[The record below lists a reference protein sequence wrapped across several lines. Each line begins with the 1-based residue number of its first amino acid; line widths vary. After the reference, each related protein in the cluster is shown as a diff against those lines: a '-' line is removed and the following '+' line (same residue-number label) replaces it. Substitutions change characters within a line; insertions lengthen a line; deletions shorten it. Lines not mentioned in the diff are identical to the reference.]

1 MRRCLTILLFAILAI
16 VLSGCASVTPTSF
29 AEMDKSDDFEKVI
42 VETDEACTFE
52 VDIENFNEN
61 AAVYEGE
68 NGEIL
73 LTGIEETSSNVI
85 ELQFKAEGV
94 TNADRATILTACA
107 YKDDGFVQSP
117 VTIETSENV
126 IVKYSLMT
134 TEIEEFGNR
143 FALTILFEDCDV
155 KESGTIKVTI
165 QDLLLIEFN
174 KG

>member
-1 MRRCLTILLFAILAI
+1 MRRCLTVLLFAI

-42 VETDEACTFE
+42 VQTDEVCTFE
-52 VDIENFNEN
+52 VDIENFNKN
-61 AAVYEGE
+61 ATVYEGK

-117 VTIETSENV
+117 VTIETSEN
-126 IVKYSLMT
+126 IIAKYSLMT

-174 KG
+174 KTV

>member
-1 MRRCLTILLFAILAI
+1 MRRCLTVLLFAILVI

-42 VETDEACTFE
+42 VQTDEACTFE
-52 VDIENFNEN
+52 VDVTNFKEET
-61 AAVYEGE
+61 AIYEGE

-73 LTGIEETSSNVI
+73 LAGIEEISSNVM
-85 ELQFKAEGV
+85 ELQFKAQGV
-94 TNADRATILTACA
+94 VNADHATVLTACA
-107 YKDDGFVQSP
+107 YKDNGFMQSP
-117 VTIETSENV
+117 VTVEPSENIV
-126 IVKYSLMT
+126 VKYSLMT

-143 FALTILFEDCDV
+143 FALTILFENCDV
-155 KESGTIKVTI
+155 KESGTIKVTL